1 MILSW
6 PLFRLRRVRSELFHE
21 GYLRRVRQHFALELG
36 VRDDVR
42 AQLAKL
48 QGQVARLT
56 AELARQEAVA
66 AIAGAAAPAPALCPR
81 CSGAEP
87 RQPRIGTRRAPRLPV
102 REPERPVARPLT
114 DDAREVIVLIAD
126 KSWP

>member
-1 MILSW
+1 MTLSW
-6 PLFRLRRVRSELFHE
+6 PFFRLRRVRSESFDQ

-56 AELARQEAVA
+56 AEMA
-66 AIAGAAAPAPALCPR
+66 
-81 CSGAEP
+81 
-87 RQPRIGTRRAPRLPV
+87 
-102 REPERPVARPLT
+102 
-114 DDAREVIVLIAD
+114 
-126 KSWP
+126 